1 MGGGGEGGSNAV
13 ASRHSTG
20 LHLSECCTASV
31 LHNVANVMNVM
42 ETRGGVAGGM
52 ETEALRLFL
61 FRDPGGEPRRGRE
74 SSFPE
79 ERDERATSKGSS
91 LKCRCRS
98 QGLNWHRCSKRW
110 HIEPP

>member
-1 MGGGGEGGSNAV
+1 M

-52 ETEALRLFL
+52 ETEALPLFL
-61 FRDPGGEPRRGRE
+61 FGAARIQDE
-74 SSFPE
+74 SLDAGAEVVFWRKEAS
-79 ERDERATSKGSS
+79 
-91 LKCRCRS
+91 
-98 QGLNWHRCSKRW
+98 
-110 HIEPP
+110 EPPLKSPF